1 MSRPES
7 QRVRHIC
14 FLTGTR
20 ADFGKIKPLII
31 EASQVDFVKV
41 TVIVTGMHLLDL
53 YGHTVNEV
61 RALDRG
67 IEIVEFSNQH
77 GGERMDEVFAST
89 ASGLVKKVEELVP
102 DLLVVHG
109 DRLEA
114 LAGAAIGALR
124 GVVVAHIE
132 GGELSG
138 TVDGVL
144 RHAISK
150 LSNVHLVANAAAARR
165 IIQLGESPDSV
176 WTIGSPDVDIMLS
189 ASLPPLS
196 DVKKKY
202 EIPFREYG
210 IAILHA
216 VTTQSRDEN
225 RALAEAMM
233 AAVAHSELPFVLIYP
248 NNDRGSDAILE
259 VFKIAEGNENIRAF
273 PSLRFEAFLSLL
285 KGASVM
291 VGNSSAGI
299 REAPVYGVPTVN
311 IGVRQRGRVEG
322 QTSSVIDVGGDYS
335 DILEG
340 IKSALKI
347 GRDHSEFSFG
357 DGKSAQR
364 FGALIADPDFWERTT
379 DKVFNDLPVTED

>member
-1 MSRPES
+1 MLQPET
-7 QRVRHIC
+7 QPVRHIC

-31 EASQVDFVKV
+31 EAGRVEFVRV

-61 RALDRG
+61 RALNG
-67 IEIVEFSNQH
+67 CVEIVEFSNQL

-89 ASGLVKKVEELVP
+89 ASGLVKALDDLTP

-150 LSNVHLVANAAAARR
+150 LSNIHLVANAAAARR

-176 WTIGSPDVDIMLS
+176 WTIGSPDIDIMVS
-189 ASLPPLS
+189 AALPKLS
-196 DVKKKY
+196 DVKEKY
-202 EIPFREYG
+202 GIPFPEYG

-225 RALAEAMM
+225 RALAETMISAIKDS
-233 AAVAHSELPFVLIYP
+233 ALPFVLIYP
-248 NNDRGSDAILE
+248 NNDHGSDAILE
-259 VFKIAEGNENIRAF
+259 VIKSAEKTKDIRAF
-273 PSLRFEAFLSLL
+273 PSLRFEAFLALL
-285 KGASVM
+285 RGALVM
-291 VGNSSAGI
+291 VGNSSVGI

-311 IGVRQRGRVEG
+311 IGSRQRGRHEG
-322 QTSSVIDVGGDYS
+322 QAPSVIDVGGEYLE
-335 DILEG
+335 ILGG
-340 IKSALKI
+340 IRGALKM
-347 GRDHSEFSFG
+347 GREKSEMNFG
-357 DGKSAQR
+357 DGQSAQR
-364 FGALIADPDFWERTT
+364 FSALIADRDFWERTA
-379 DKVFNDLPVTED
+379 DKVFHDLPVTED

>member
-1 MSRPES
+1 MPLPDT
-7 QRVRHIC
+7 QAARHIC

-20 ADFGKIKPLII
+20 ADFGKIKPLIV
-31 EASQVDFVKV
+31 EASQVEFVRV

-61 RALDRG
+61 RALDSR
-67 IEIVEFSNQH
+67 IEIVEFSNQL

-89 ASGLVKKVEELVP
+89 ASGLVQKLDVLKP

-150 LSNVHLVANAAAARR
+150 LSNIHLVANAAAARR

-176 WTIGSPDVDIMLS
+176 WTIGSPDIDIMVSAALPELS
-189 ASLPPLS
+189 A
-196 DVKKKY
+196 VKEKY
-202 EIPFREYG
+202 GIPFPKYG

-216 VTTQSRDEN
+216 VTTQSREEN
-225 RALAEAMM
+225 RALAEAMLS
-233 AAVAHSELPFVLIYP
+233 AIKDCSLPFVLIYP
-248 NNDRGSDAILE
+248 NNDHGSDAILE
-259 VFKIAEGNENIRAF
+259 VLKSIERAKEVRAF
-273 PSLRFEAFLSLL
+273 PSVRFEAFLALL
-285 KGASVM
+285 NGASVI
-291 VGNSSAGI
+291 VGNSSVGI

-311 IGVRQRGRVEG
+311 IGSRQRGRHEG
-322 QTSSVIDVGGDYS
+322 RAPSVIDVGGEYLE
-335 DILEG
+335 ILEG
-340 IKSALKI
+340 IQGALKM
-347 GRDHSEFSFG
+347 GREEAEMIFG
-357 DGKSAQR
+357 DGQSARR
-364 FGALIADPDFWERTT
+364 FGALIADRDFWERTT
-379 DKVFNDLPVTED
+379 DKVFHDLPYTED

>member
-1 MSRPES
+1 MSFPELS
-7 QRVRHIC
+7 RVRRIC

-20 ADFGKIKPLII
+20 ADFGKIKPLIT
-31 EASQVDFVKV
+31 EASQVKSVKV

-61 RALDRG
+61 RALDHG
-67 IEIVEFSNQH
+67 IEIVEFSNQC
-77 GGERMDEVFAST
+77 GGERMDEVFAAT
-89 ASGLVKKVEELVP
+89 ASGLVEIVEDLAP

-189 ASLPPLS
+189 ASLPALR
-196 DVKKKY
+196 DVKEKY
-202 EIPFREYG
+202 EIPFSNYG

-216 VTTQSRDEN
+216 VTTQSREEN
-225 RALAEAMM
+225 GALAEAMM
-233 AAVAHSELPFVLIYP
+233 AAIKDSQLPFVVIYP
-248 NNDRGSDAILE
+248 NNDRGSDAILD
-259 VFKIAEGNENIRAF
+259 VLKTAEGNENLRTF

-311 IGVRQRGRVEG
+311 IGSRQRGRFEG
-322 QTSSVIDVGGDYS
+322 QTSSVVDVGGDYS

-340 IKSALKI
+340 IKFALKN
-347 GRDHSEFSFG
+347 GRDHSELTFG
-357 DGKSAQR
+357 DGLSAQR
-364 FGALIADPDFWERTT
+364 FGALIADPEFWERTT

>member
-1 MSRPES
+1 MPRPHT
-7 QRVRHIC
+7 QAARHIC

-20 ADFGKIKPLII
+20 ADFGKIKPLIV
-31 EASQVDFVKV
+31 EASQVEFVRV

-61 RALDRG
+61 RALDSR
-67 IEIVEFSNQH
+67 IEIVEFSNQF

-89 ASGLVKKVEELVP
+89 ASGLVQKLDVLKP

-124 GVVVAHIE
+124 GIVVAHIE

-150 LSNVHLVANAAAARR
+150 LSNIHLVANAAAARR

-176 WTIGSPDVDIMLS
+176 WTIGSPDIDIMVSAALPELS
-189 ASLPPLS
+189 A
-196 DVKKKY
+196 VKEKY
-202 EIPFREYG
+202 GIPFPEYG

-216 VTTQSRDEN
+216 VTTQSREEN
-225 RALAEAMM
+225 RALAEAMVS
-233 AAVAHSELPFVLIYP
+233 AIKDSSLPFVLIYP
-248 NNDRGSDAILE
+248 NNDHGSDAILE
-259 VFKIAEGNENIRAF
+259 VLKSVERANEVRAF
-273 PSLRFEAFLSLL
+273 PSVRFEAFLALL
-285 KGASVM
+285 NGASVI
-291 VGNSSAGI
+291 VGNSSVGI

-311 IGVRQRGRVEG
+311 IGSRQRGRHEG
-322 QTSSVIDVGGDYS
+322 RAPSVIDVGGEYLE
-335 DILEG
+335 ILEG
-340 IKSALKI
+340 IQGALKM
-347 GRDHSEFSFG
+347 GREEAEMIFG
-357 DGKSAQR
+357 DGQSARR
-364 FGALIADPDFWERTT
+364 FGALIADRDFWERTT
-379 DKVFNDLPVTED
+379 DKVFHDLPDTED

>member
-1 MSRPES
+1 MSVPS
-7 QRVRHIC
+7 SSTVRHIC

-31 EASQVDFVKV
+31 EASYVDSIKV

-89 ASGLVKKVEELVP
+89 ASGLVKLFEELAP

-165 IIQLGESPDSV
+165 VIQLGESPDSI
-176 WTIGSPDVDIMLS
+176 WTIGSPDIDIMLS
-189 ASLPPLS
+189 TALPALS
-196 DVKKKY
+196 EVKEKY
-202 EIPFREYG
+202 GITFREYG

-216 VTTQSRDEN
+216 VTTDSPERN
-225 RALAEAMM
+225 GALAEAMI
-233 AAVAHSELPFVLIYP
+233 AAIRQSNLPVVLIYP
-248 NNDRGSDAILE
+248 NNDRGSDAILK
-259 VFKIAEGNENIRAF
+259 VLKSTEGNENFRAF
-273 PSLRFEAFLSLL
+273 PSLRFEAFLALL

-291 VGNSSAGI
+291 IGNSSAGI

-311 IGVRQRGRVEG
+311 IGTRQRGRHEG
-322 QTSSVIDVGGDYS
+322 QTPSVIDVGGERS
-335 DILEG
+335 EILGG
-340 IKSALKI
+340 IRAALQM
-347 GRDHSEFSFG
+347 RRNVSEFGFG
-357 DGKSAQR
+357 DGQSAQR

-379 DKVFNDLPVTED
+379 DKVFNDLPLTED